1 MNNCNIL
8 YDLPPENALRKELS
22 KMKAKLEEFVD
33 KFLDLEFVFYVPLQS
48 QPLLGHLLNIA
59 FHVKLP
65 HLSSGLTNTADDDS
79 IDDISSQAANEVW
92 RIQNG
97 AHQWLR

>member
-1 MNNCNIL
+1 MNSCNIL

-48 QPLLGHLLNIA
+48 QPLLGHPLNIV
-59 FHVKLP
+59 FHVKL
-65 HLSSGLTNTADDDS
+65 
-79 IDDISSQAANEVW
+79 
-92 RIQNG
+92 
-97 AHQWLR
+97 

>member
-48 QPLLGHLLNIA
+48 HPLLVPLLNIA

-65 HLSSGLTNTADDDS
+65 HLSSGLTPLTMIPS
-79 IDDISSQAANEVW
+79 MIFLPKPRTRFGESKMVPT
-92 RIQNG
+92 NG
-97 AHQWLR
+97 